1 MHNTCFWIYICIVKQ
16 SFIHQINQKMS
27 TLVTLI
33 LSLVMDL
40 FSAAEI
46 QSAQEQQEEVSSF
59 CIEMTESTE
68 ANLLSENEKNSNTPI
83 VG

>member
-1 MHNTCFWIYICIVKQ
+1 
-16 SFIHQINQKMS
+16 
-27 TLVTLI
+27 
-33 LSLVMDL
+33 MDL

>member
-1 MHNTCFWIYICIVKQ
+1 
-16 SFIHQINQKMS
+16 MS

-46 QSAQEQQEEVSSF
+46 QSAQVQQEEVSSF